1 MGLKT
6 KYPFNITDW
15 TIEYKDKLYD
25 CGEVILKTSVMYQC
39 KNQWDNLNVV

>member
-25 CGEVILKTSVMYQC
+25 CGEIIPLGE
-39 KNQWDNLNVV
+39 L